1 MASAKE
7 MKQKV
12 IIEGKCIFLR
22 EVVLSD
28 ATATYCKWLNDTEVN
43 QYMECRFEKA
53 TVKKLRDYIND
64 KKNDPD
70 NLLLAIVSKAKNRH
84 IGNIKIGPINH
95 IHKFAKIGII
105 IGEKSFWRRGFAT
118 EAVKLAVDYAFNTLG
133 LHKLTAGVYANNTA
147 SVRVFEKS
155 GFVKEGIEKK
165 QYYCNGQ
172 YLDCVSFGLLKDEY
186 KHQAYGM

>member
-1 MASAKE
+1 MASTKE
-7 MKQKV
+7 VKQKV
-12 IIEGKCIFLR
+12 IIEGERIFLR

-28 ATATYCKWLNDTEVN
+28 ATATYCEWLNDPEVN

-53 TVKKLRDYIND
+53 TVKKLRDYINE

-70 NLLLAIVSKAKNRH
+70 NLLLAIVSKAQNRH

-95 IHKFAKIGII
+95 RHKFAKVGII
-105 IGEKSFWRRGFAT
+105 IGEKSIWRRGFAT

-133 LHKLTAGVYANNTA
+133 LHKLTAGVYANNSA

-155 GFVKEGIEKK
+155 GFVKEGLEKK

-172 YLDCVSFGLLKDEY
+172 YVDCVSFGILKDEFQ
-186 KHQAYGM
+186 HHAC